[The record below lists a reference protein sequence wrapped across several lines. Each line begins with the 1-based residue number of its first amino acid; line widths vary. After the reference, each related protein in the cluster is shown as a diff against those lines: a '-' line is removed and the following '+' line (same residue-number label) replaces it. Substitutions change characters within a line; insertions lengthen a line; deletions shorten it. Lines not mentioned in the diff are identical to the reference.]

1 MEATNESRTVAPAE
15 RLAGALDIP
24 PDKSL
29 SHRAALFAGLAT
41 GRSRIAH
48 FLRGEDCLDTVA
60 CLQAMGVGATW
71 DANGDLLIDG
81 AGLEGLQEPKDVL
94 WAGNSG
100 TTIRLLAGVLA
111 GAPFFATITGDASL
125 RGRPMRR
132 VVDPLTAMGARIWGR
147 ADARFAP
154 LAFRGGAVTPLA
166 YESPV
171 ASAQVKSAVLLAGLF
186 ADGETSVTE
195 PARSRDHT
203 ERMLAAQGATVRVE
217 GTRATVVG
225 RPRLAPI
232 DFRVP
237 GDISSAAFWLVA
249 ATLVPGSDLM
259 LRGVGVNETR
269 TGVIDVLRAMGAD
282 ITAEHPREEAGEPV
296 CDLRVRHAKLRGTRI
311 AGDLIPRLVDEI
323 PILAVAAGSAE
334 GETVVAD
341 AQELRVKESDRITS
355 IIREF
360 GPLGLEAEER
370 PDGLVIRGG
379 ARWQAGRG
387 ARGGDHRIAMSL
399 AVIGLLADGP
409 VEVGDTACTRTSY
422 PGFWDDLAAACRA
435 GQEV

>member
-1 MEATNESRTVAPAE
+1 MEQTENRTIAPAG
-15 RLAGALDIP
+15 RLEGALEVP

-29 SHRAALFAGLAT
+29 SHRSALFAGLAT
-41 GRSRIAH
+41 GKSRIAH
-48 FLRGEDCLDTVA
+48 FLRGEDCLNTVA
-60 CLQAMGVGATW
+60 CLEAMGVGVRW
-71 DANGDLLIDG
+71 DANGDLLVEG
-81 AGLEGLQEPKDVL
+81 AGLEGLREPKDVL

-111 GAPFFATITGDASL
+111 GAPFFAAITGDASL

-147 ADARFAP
+147 EDARFAP

-203 ERMLAAQGATVRVE
+203 ERMLAAQGAHVRVE

-225 RPRLAPI
+225 RPTLAPL

-249 ATLVPGSDLM
+249 GTLAPDSELL

-269 TGVIDVLRAMGAD
+269 TGVLDVLLAMGAD
-282 ITAEHPREEAGEPV
+282 ITREHPRDEAGEPV
-296 CDLRVRHAKLRGTRI
+296 CDLRVRSAKLHGTRI
-311 AGDLIPRLVDEI
+311 AGELIPRLVDEI
-323 PILAVAAGSAE
+323 PILAVAAASAS
-334 GETVVAD
+334 GETEIAD
-341 AQELRVKESDRITS
+341 AGELRVKESDRIKA
-355 IIREF
+355 IMAQF

-370 PDGLVIRGG
+370 PDGLLVRGG
-379 ARWQAGRG
+379 TRWRAGRG
-387 ARGGDHRIAMSL
+387 TSGGDHRIAMCL

-409 VEVGDTACTRTSY
+409 VAVGDVACVRTSY
-422 PGFWDDLAAACRA
+422 PGFWDDLAR
-435 GQEV
+435 VSR

>member
-1 MEATNESRTVAPAE
+1 MEATNETRTIAPAG
-15 RLAGALDIP
+15 RLAGALDVP

-29 SHRAALFAGLAT
+29 SHRAALFAGLAR
-41 GRSRIAH
+41 GKSRIAH
-48 FLRGEDCLDTVA
+48 FLRGEDCLNTVA
-60 CLQAMGVGATW
+60 CLQAMGVEAGW
-71 DANGDLLIDG
+71 EPNGDLIVEG
-81 AGLEGLQEPKDVL
+81 HGLEGLKEPRDVL

-147 ADARFAP
+147 EDARFAP

-166 YESPV
+166 YQSPV

-203 ERMLAAQGATVRVE
+203 ERMLAAQGAVVRVE

-225 RPRLAPI
+225 RPALAPI

-249 ATLVPGSDLM
+249 GTLVPGSDLL

-269 TGVIDVLRAMGAD
+269 TGVIDVLLAMGAD
-282 ITAEHPREEAGEPV
+282 ITRENAREEAGEPV
-296 CDLRVRHAKLRGTRI
+296 CDLRVRHAALQGTRI

-323 PILAVAAGSAE
+323 PILAVAAGSAT

-341 AQELRVKESDRITS
+341 AQELRVKESDRIKS
-355 IIREF
+355 VLSQF

-370 PDGLVIRGG
+370 PDGMVIRGG
-379 ARWQAGRG
+379 ARWKGGRG
-387 ARGGDHRIAMSL
+387 TSGGDHRIAMCL
-399 AVIGLLADGP
+399 AIIGLLADGP

-422 PGFWDDLAAACRA
+422 PGFWDDLDRAVRA
-435 GQEV
+435 GKEA